1 MGLMDTLQKIID
13 LCISIQESLS
23 HLIDMLGHVNGFQ
36 KSMIELSAIDTIALE
51 KNVALLKQY
60 AEDIDYIIS
69 KLSEL
74 SGNIRLLFWLII
86 AVALLVL
93 LMVLYIAGRTLYEN
107 RQKIIEMFER
117 KSKDEKRKFS
127 CNDDDD
133 L

>member
-1 MGLMDTLQKIID
+1 MGLMDTLQKIVD

-23 HLIDMLGHVNGFQ
+23 KLIDMIGHVNGFQ
-36 KSMIELSAIDTIALE
+36 RSMIDLSAIDTIALE

-86 AVALLVL
+86 AIALLVL
-93 LMVLYIAGRTLYEN
+93 LMVLYIAGKTIYEN
-107 RQKIIEMFER
+107 RQKIIELFER
-117 KSKDEKRKFS
+117 KSKK
-127 CNDDDD
+127 
-133 L
+133 